1 MRHTFSFSVL
11 FLACLVTGFAD
22 GQERDQPRGQERDQP
37 REGERMDREIR
48 FQPQN
53 ERERALWMM
62 IQQLRSEVSQLRQEL
77 GNRDRPTGLRDNPSR
92 NSSERMRREGDAPR
106 ESARERDGAP
116 LSRSSNDPLMR
127 QATRIFAAY
136 DKNRDQRVSFDEWL
150 AMREGEMTSERRA
163 REMGF
168 FSQQAGDDR
177 IITIEEFYLAMV
189 ARQRGSNARESGP
202 RDAGPRES
210 GPRDAGPRES
220 GPRDAGPREGSTR
233 VRDGG

>member
-1 MRHTFSFSVL
+1 
-11 FLACLVTGFAD
+11 
-22 GQERDQPRGQERDQP
+22 
-37 REGERMDREIR
+37 MDREIR

-210 GPRDAGPRES
+210 GL
-220 GPRDAGPREGSTR
+220 RDAGPREGSTR